1 MVPQGL
7 KNVPR
12 AQTPSS
18 SSSSMSCTR
27 SGHVVHA
34 TAEAAAGCRAGSHPN
49 LFVFATQRWRRSV
62 REGEVLLVL
71 LSW

>member
-7 KNVPR
+7 RNVPR

-18 SSSSMSCTR
+18 SMSSTG

-34 TAEAAAGCRAGSHPN
+34 TTEAAAGHRVGSHPN
-49 LFVFATQRWRRSV
+49 LFVLATQRWRRCV

-71 LSW
+71 SW

>member
-1 MVPQGL
+1 MVPQGPR
-7 KNVPR
+7 NMPR

-18 SSSSMSCTR
+18 SMSSTR

-34 TAEAAAGCRAGSHPN
+34 IAKAAAGRRAGSYSN
-49 LFVFATQRWRRSV
+49 LFVFARQRWRQSV

-71 LSW
+71 PS